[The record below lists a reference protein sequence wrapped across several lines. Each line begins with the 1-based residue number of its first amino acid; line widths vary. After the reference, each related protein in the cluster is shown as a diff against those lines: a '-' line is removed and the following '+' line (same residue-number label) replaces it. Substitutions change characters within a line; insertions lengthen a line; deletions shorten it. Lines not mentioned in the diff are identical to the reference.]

1 MDESTG
7 GGAGGSGSTDRPTI
21 VDTWLEPLPGSPCGE
36 DLEYD
41 DEFREME
48 KAAAG
53 RPPSQF
59 ESNGVP
65 PDWRAVLNQAEAL
78 FERTRDLR
86 VAIYWSRARV
96 RTEGAPTLGEGLRL
110 VHGLLERYW
119 EDLHPRPDDGDA
131 YARINALIDMGS
143 PGGLLGDLRESL
155 VINDRTIGELRGRD
169 VEVALGSLDPRV
181 GESPQGRGQ
190 IEEMLRDATK
200 AHPELR
206 EFPSAAVG
214 RIEQLQ
220 QLMRDRVGYAAAPEF
235 KGLLTA
241 LSGLRDLVPR
251 EDAGA
256 ARVDVGTG
264 SDNVSSPSAPSRA
277 ARAGLTGGIDSR
289 ADALRAIDMV
299 CEFLERTEPTNPAQL
314 LLRRARKLVNKNFV
328 ELVREL
334 APESLNEVA
343 RVMGVSVDDLSAVQ
357 AQD

>member
-1 MDESTG
+1 
-7 GGAGGSGSTDRPTI
+7 
-21 VDTWLEPLPGSPCGE
+21 
-36 DLEYD
+36 
-41 DEFREME
+41 
-48 KAAAG
+48 
-53 RPPSQF
+53 
-59 ESNGVP
+59 
-65 PDWRAVLNQAEAL
+65 
-78 FERTRDLR
+78 
-86 VAIYWSRARV
+86 
-96 RTEGAPTLGEGLRL
+96 

-343 RVMGVSVDDLSAVQ
+343 RVMGVSVDELSAVQ

>member
-7 GGAGGSGSTDRPTI
+7 GGAGESGSTGCPTI
-21 VDTWLEPLPGSPCGE
+21 VDTWLLPLPGSPCGE

-59 ESNGVP
+59 EVNGVP
-65 PDWRAVLNQAEAL
+65 PDWRSVLNQAGAL

-86 VAIYWSRARV
+86 VAIYWSRARL
-96 RTEGAPTLGEGLRL
+96 RTEGATTLGEGLRL

-119 EDLHPRPDDGDA
+119 DDLHPRPDDGDA
-131 YARINALIDMGS
+131 YARINALVDMSS
-143 PGGLLGDLRESL
+143 PGGLLGDLREAL
-155 VINDRTIGELRGRD
+155 VINDRAIGELRGRD
-169 VEVALGSLDPRV
+169 VEVALGSLDPRI

-190 IEEMLRDATK
+190 IEEMLRAATK

-206 EFPSAAVG
+206 GFPAASVAWL
-214 RIEQLQ
+214 EQLQ

-235 KGLLTA
+235 KTLVAA
-241 LSGLRDLVPR
+241 LSGLRDLMPADDGHAKESEAPGLDDASAASGSPR
-251 EDAGA
+251 
-256 ARVDVGTG
+256 G
-264 SDNVSSPSAPSRA
+264 SRGGS
-277 ARAGLTGGIDSR
+277 LGGISSR

-299 CEFLERTEPTNPAQL
+299 CEYLERTEPTNPAQL

-334 APESLNEVA
+334 APESLGEVA
-343 RVMGVSVDDLSAVQ
+343 RVMGISADELSAFQ
-357 AQD
+357 PQD